1 MLRHLLLLAALAV
14 AVDGCGATQA
24 GSVQSNSPAA
34 ATTSPG
40 PAASASPET
49 SQTTTGLKLALIDK
63 FGPLWYCDPD
73 IYPIARDTETDR
85 ALARWSEVTSDR
97 ATADA
102 IATHLGI
109 SLGANPTTEQK
120 VAVYGVW
127 KLVNAIA
134 LEPQADGSYRFN
146 YLARPKEGSTEG
158 TRVTGSISAT
168 GAVTIENQTP
178 EGQPNCPICLARGSL
193 IETPAGG
200 VPVESLTIGTEVW
213 TLDGQGRRVTGTVL
227 ARGSTTAP
235 TGHHVVHLVL
245 ADGRSVT
252 ASPGHPLADGRPL
265 GEIRKGDGV
274 AGSTGRDRRPRA
286 VRGSTRRST
295 SSSRAR
301 PAPISS
307 TGSRSVRRSAGRTRG
322 RGSRRRARPPPS
334 DLRRTA
340 RNARRGGSPRAGRG
354 DAVPGPR
361 TTTASRG

>member
-1 MLRHLLLLAALAV
+1 M
-14 AVDGCGATQA
+14 DQG
-24 GSVQSNSPAA
+24 
-34 ATTSPG
+34 TTD
-40 PAASASPET
+40 
-49 SQTTTGLKLALIDK
+49 LKLALIDK

-109 SLGANPTTEQK
+109 SLGSNPTTEQK

-168 GAVTIENQTP
+168 GAVTIDNQTP

-252 ASPGHPLADGRPL
+252 ASAGHPLADGRPL
-265 GEIRKGDGV
+265 GELRKGDGV
-274 AGSTGRDRRPRA
+274 AGSTVATADLVPYAGDYTFDIVVSGA
-286 VRGSTRRST
+286 TGTYFIDGIALGSTL
-295 SSSRAR
+295 
-301 PAPISS
+301 
-307 TGSRSVRRSAGRTRG
+307 RG
-322 RGSRRRARPPPS
+322 
-334 DLRRTA
+334 
-340 RNARRGGSPRAGRG
+340 
-354 DAVPGPR
+354 
-361 TTTASRG
+361 

>member
-24 GSVQSNSPAA
+24 GSVRSNSPAA

-49 SQTTTGLKLALIDK
+49 SQTTTGLKLALIDT

-85 ALARWSEVTSDR
+85 AVARWPEVTSDR
-97 ATADA
+97 ATVDA

-134 LEPQADGSYRFN
+134 LDPQADGSYRFN
-146 YLARPKEGSTEG
+146 YLARPKEGVTEG
-158 TRVTGSISAT
+158 TRVTGTISAT
-168 GAVTIENQTP
+168 GVITIEKQTP

-200 VPVESLTIGTEVW
+200 VSVESLNVGVKVW
-213 TLDGQGRRVTGTVL
+213 TLDDHGHKVTGTVL

-265 GEIRKGDGV
+265 GAIRQGDMVSGSRV
-274 AGSTGRDRRPRA
+274 VTADLVPYAGQETFDIVVSGATGTYFIDGIALGSTL
-286 VRGSTRRST
+286 RG
-295 SSSRAR
+295 
-301 PAPISS
+301 
-307 TGSRSVRRSAGRTRG
+307 
-322 RGSRRRARPPPS
+322 
-334 DLRRTA
+334 
-340 RNARRGGSPRAGRG
+340 
-354 DAVPGPR
+354 
-361 TTTASRG
+361 